1 MGAVGKRLNAGFVS
15 AFVFSSCYSRWTG
28 FLSDSH
34 SDGTHSLPL
43 LRHWVPSEN
52 VLMLDLFQLLSSQAV
67 ITDGLGYCDVFIR
80 LSF

>member
-1 MGAVGKRLNAGFVS
+1 MM
-15 AFVFSSCYSRWTG
+15 

-43 LRHWVPSEN
+43 LRNWVPSEN

-67 ITDGLGYCDVFIR
+67 ITDELGYCDVFIR